1 MTDIGNDQAVQ
12 ITSIEK
18 DFGLERYKF
27 ILQQIQALNEN
38 VYRFLAI
45 YQTLTSTLVG
55 GGLALF
61 VGYRKWGIK
70 TDTARSGIIGMMW
83 LITIIAAFTILLI
96 IAGILNWLDYRREE
110 CELTDTLVGMGFR
123 KAPQPRNFMR
133 WHETHIILFI
143 IGSVVFLWVFIL
155 AYILP
160 AMT

>member
-1 MTDIGNDQAVQ
+1 MTDAGNEQAGQ
-12 ITSIEK
+12 ISEVEK

-27 ILQQIQALNEN
+27 ILQQIQSLDEN
-38 VYRFLAI
+38 VYRFLTI
-45 YQTLTSTLVG
+45 YQTLTSALVG

-70 TDTARSGIIGMMW
+70 TGTARSGMIGMMW
-83 LITIIAAFTILLI
+83 LITLIAAFTVLLI

-110 CELTDTLVGMGFR
+110 CELTDTVVRKGFR
-123 KAPQPRNFMR
+123 KAPQSHNFMR

-143 IGSVVFLWVFIL
+143 IGSVVFLWIFVL
-155 AYILP
+155 TYILP